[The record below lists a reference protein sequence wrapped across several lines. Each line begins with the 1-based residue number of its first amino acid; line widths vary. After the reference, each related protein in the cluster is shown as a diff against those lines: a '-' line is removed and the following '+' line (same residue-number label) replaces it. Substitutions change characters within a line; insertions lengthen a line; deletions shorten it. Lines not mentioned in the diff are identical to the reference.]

1 MLSVTWLSSSE
12 ATETDGA
19 NYWAVYN
26 DAQVAIKSAF
36 EKNGIDIPFPQL
48 TVHMDK

>member
-1 MLSVTWLSSSE
+1 M
-12 ATETDGA
+12 
-19 NYWAVYN
+19 
-26 DAQVAIKSAF
+26 AQSIFPEGYESALNLHDTQIAIKSAF